1 MTLRKQVIFLLTCV
15 LLRHREV
22 LEYPVGLPPPVVFRL
37 SKFGLSIVAVQVG
50 EVCVRALD
58 ALGPGIGWNSDM
70 QRPTHIVNKA

>member
-1 MTLRKQVIFLLTCV
+1 MKKLIPSLTV
-15 LLRHREV
+15 EIAEDINSVEDLVRF
-22 LEYPVGLPPPVVFRL
+22 PPPVVFRL
-37 SKFGLSIVAVQVG
+37 SKFGLSIVAVKVG